1 MDHLSDAPK
10 VELIVWGSIVA
21 TSIPAV
27 LGLRNQVKSAR
38 STAGNLKPGSTGP
51 WVWTTL
57 ALSGQVCGFILPQLV
72 YVTTI
77 AWNKFHQPGWMAKH
91 ALPPPPD
98 VFGFDGVTVGRAVG
112 LLARHAGGIL
122 AQMAM
127 KALGDQYH
135 AIGVSDL
142 SSLGP
147 PHTDWRLKLSLG
159 YR

>member
-1 MDHLSDAPK
+1 MDHFSDTPK

-51 WVWTTL
+51 RVWTTL

-77 AWNKFHQPGWMAKH
+77 AWNKFHQPEWMTKY

-98 VFGFDGVTVGRAVG
+98 VFGFDGVAVGRVVG
-112 LLARHAGGIL
+112 LLARHAGRIL
-122 AQMAM
+122 VQIAM

-135 AIGVSDL
+135 AIGVSVT
-142 SSLGP
+142 SSRKQP
-147 PHTDWRLKLSLG
+147 YTDWRLRLFLG